1 MSQMQ
6 FLLSNHPK
14 WRLWR
19 HFSFWF
25 SWYIFQVYLYSFTPS
40 PIFNKLGF
48 WARIQINAG
57 ESFWYLI
64 PNFFLSYL
72 LVYWVIPRLVIPAKY
87 LQTVFAVLFLIIA
100 TGLVSSF
107 VSITIIEYF
116 RLRYLANHSG
126 MFPGISNTPLN
137 IKIYLAFISG
147 LRGSI
152 TIGGLAASIKLMKY
166 FYHKQQQTLM
176 LEQEKT
182 KAELQSLKAQLH
194 PHFLFNTLNNIYS
207 HTQEKA
213 PEAANMVIGL
223 STLLRYILYSC
234 NAPLVP
240 LQQETNMMLEYIELE
255 KKRYDNQLEIS
266 IQVPDHYENLMIAP
280 LLILPFVEN
289 CFKHGTSGMLDKPW
303 ISIDLRMSEGTLKLK
318 CINGKARN
326 IKTQIGGI
334 GIENVRKRLVLLY
347 PKRHQLSIIE
357 EDEIYIV
364 NLQIDLNIKAATTNE
379 IHEVASI

>member
-1 MSQMQ
+1 
-6 FLLSNHPK
+6 
-14 WRLWR
+14 
-19 HFSFWF
+19 
-25 SWYIFQVYLYSFTPS
+25 
-40 PIFNKLGF
+40 
-48 WARIQINAG
+48 
-57 ESFWYLI
+57 
-64 PNFFLSYL
+64 
-72 LVYWVIPRLVIPAKY
+72 
-87 LQTVFAVLFLIIA
+87 
-100 TGLVSSF
+100 
-107 VSITIIEYF
+107 
-116 RLRYLANHSG
+116 

-364 NLQIDLNIKAATTNE
+364 NLQIDLNTKAATTNE